1 MYISI
6 IFCMHK
12 LGMHVYT
19 RVHEKFISFHLGDRL

>member
-1 MYISI
+1 
-6 IFCMHK
+6 MHK